1 MSNDSSG
8 SPQLHRPGER
18 VGKGVSVFGAIM
30 LITAGL
36 FQFFEGLSA
45 AQNDT
50 VYESIKDY
58 AYRMDIS
65 GWGWTHM
72 IIGGAAFVVG
82 VAILA
87 GQTWAM
93 TAGMVLAG
101 LSAVTN
107 FLFLPYYPTWSMT
120 IIAVDVVVIWALS
133 TRLPEF

>member
-1 MSNDSSG
+1 MSNTSSE
-8 SPQLHRPGER
+8 PQLHRPGER
-18 VGKGVSVFGAIM
+18 VGKGISVFAAIM

-36 FQFFEGLSA
+36 FQFFEGLA
-45 AQNDT
+45 AARSDT
-50 VYESIKDY
+50 VYSSIKEY
-58 AYRMDIS
+58 SYRMDLT

-72 IIGGAAFVVG
+72 VIGAAAFVVG

-93 TAGMVLAG
+93 IAGMVLAG
-101 LSAVTN
+101 LSAVMN

>member
-1 MSNDSSG
+1 MSNASSE
-8 SPQLHRPGER
+8 PQLHKPWEKQ
-18 VGKGVSVFGAIM
+18 GKRVSVLGAIL

-45 AQNDT
+45 ARNDQ

-58 AYRMDIS
+58 SYRMDLS

-72 IIGGAAFVVG
+72 AIGAAALVVG

-93 TAGMVLAG
+93 IAGMVLAG
-101 LSAVTN
+101 LSAVMN
-107 FLFLPYYPTWSMT
+107 FVFLPYYPTWSMT
-120 IIAVDVVVIWALS
+120 IIAVDVAVIWALS
-133 TRLPEF
+133 TQLPEF

>member
-1 MSNDSSG
+1 MSNASPEP
-8 SPQLHRPGER
+8 PQLHRPFEKS
-18 VGKGVSVFGAIM
+18 GKGVSVFGAIL

-50 VYESIKDY
+50 VYESVKDY

-72 IIGGAAFVVG
+72 IVGAAAFVVG

-93 TAGMVLAG
+93 IAGMVLAG
-101 LSAVTN
+101 LSAVMN
-107 FLFLPYYPTWSMT
+107 FVFMPYYPSWSMV

>member
-1 MSNDSSG
+1 MSNDSTE
-8 SPQLHRPGER
+8 SPQLHRPFER
-18 VGKGVSVFGAIM
+18 TGKGVSVFGAIL

-45 AQNDT
+45 AQNDA

-58 AYRMDIS
+58 SYRMDIS

-72 IIGGAAFVVG
+72 VIGAAAFVVG
-82 VAILA
+82 IAILA

-93 TAGMVLAG
+93 IAGMVLAG

-133 TRLPEF
+133 TRLPEY